1 MVRGVTTPLVAVIR
15 PKQWSKNLL
24 IFAAPIASTE
34 LFDNFTLLIVG
45 FIGFT
50 AASIMGYLTN
60 DWLDKEHDRLHEKK
74 QFRPFAS
81 GKLQRGHF
89 IFLLTSF
96 SLLTLFTCVYAGSDF
111 SLMIFMYLTISF
123 SYSFFIKNIAV
134 FEMFWLALGFLV
146 RALAGSVLVGFAP
159 TGWFIITIYFGSL
172 FLTSCKR
179 RSEKSRISSGATR
192 KVLVRY
198 STNFLDSISAT
209 FAGVTAITYSLWVIQ
224 EHSGSYMAY
233 GSIFPFFCALTSYLL
248 MSTAGEAEEPE
259 LGIFTNKLVFL
270 MGLTATGMI
279 VSVFY
284 Q

>member
-1 MVRGVTTPLVAVIR
+1 MVLSGAIPLVKAVR
-15 PKQWSKNLL
+15 PKQWLKNLL
-24 IFAAPIASTE
+24 IFAAPVASGE
-34 LFDNFTLLIVG
+34 LFTNFTMLIVG
-45 FIGFT
+45 FVGFT

-60 DWLDKEHDRLHEKK
+60 DWIDKENDRLHTKK

-81 GKLQRGHF
+81 GELQRKHF
-89 IFLLTSF
+89 VLLLF
-96 SLLTLFTCVYAGSDF
+96 SSSVLTLFTCIYAGSGF
-111 SLMIFMYLTISF
+111 SLMVFIYLAITF
-123 SYSFFIKNIAV
+123 SYSFFIKKIEV
-134 FEMFWLALGFLV
+134 LEMFWLALGFLI
-146 RALAGSVLVGFAP
+146 RALAGSVLVGIAP

-179 RSEKSRISSGATR
+179 RSEKSRGSSGVTR

-198 STNFLDSISAT
+198 SEVFLDSISAT

-224 EHSGSYMAY
+224 EHSGSYVAY

-259 LGIFTNKLVFL
+259 LSIFTNKLVL
-270 MGLTATGMI
+270 SMGLIATGMLI
-279 VSVFY
+279 WVFY

>member
-1 MVRGVTTPLVAVIR
+1 MVRSVTTPLVAVIR

-89 IFLLTSF
+89 IFLLTSSSF
-96 SLLTLFTCVYAGSDF
+96 LALFTCVYAGSDF
-111 SLMIFMYLTISF
+111 SFMIFMYLTITF

-146 RALAGSVLVGFAP
+146 RALAGSVLVGIAP

-179 RSEKSRISSGATR
+179 RSEKARSSSGATR

-198 STNFLDSISAT
+198 SANFLDSISAT

-224 EHSGSYMAY
+224 EHSSSYMAY

-259 LGIFTNKLVFL
+259 LSIFTNKLVFS
-270 MGLTATGMI
+270 MGLTATGML
-279 VSVFY
+279 VWVFY

>member
-1 MVRGVTTPLVAVIR
+1 MVRSVTTPLVAVIR

-89 IFLLTSF
+89 IFLLTSSSF
-96 SLLTLFTCVYAGSDF
+96 LTLFTCVYAGSDF
-111 SLMIFMYLTISF
+111 SFMIFVYLTITF

-146 RALAGSVLVGFAP
+146 RALAGSVLVGIAP

-179 RSEKSRISSGATR
+179 RSEKSRSSSGASR

-198 STNFLDSISAT
+198 SANFLDSISAT

-259 LGIFTNKLVFL
+259 LSILTNKLVFS
-270 MGLTATGMI
+270 MGLTTTGML
-279 VSVFY
+279 VWVFY

>member
-1 MVRGVTTPLVAVIR
+1 MVRSVNTPLVAVIR

-34 LFDNFTLLIVG
+34 LFDHFTLLIVG

-89 IFLLTSF
+89 IFLLTSSSF
-96 SLLTLFTCVYAGSDF
+96 LTLFTCVYAGSDF
-111 SLMIFMYLTISF
+111 SFMIFMYLTITF

-146 RALAGSVLVGFAP
+146 RALAGSVLVGIAP

-179 RSEKSRISSGATR
+179 RSAKSRSSSGATR

-198 STNFLDSISAT
+198 SANFLDSISAT

-259 LGIFTNKLVFL
+259 LSIFTNKLVFS
-270 MGLTATGMI
+270 MGLTATGML
-279 VSVFY
+279 VWVFY

>member
-1 MVRGVTTPLVAVIR
+1 VVRSVNTPLVAVIR

-89 IFLLTSF
+89 IFLLTSSSF
-96 SLLTLFTCVYAGSDF
+96 LTLFTCVYAGSDF
-111 SLMIFMYLTISF
+111 SFMIFMYLTITF

-146 RALAGSVLVGFAP
+146 RALAGSVLVGIAP

-179 RSEKSRISSGATR
+179 RSEKSRSSSGATR

-198 STNFLDSISAT
+198 SANFLDSISAT

-259 LGIFTNKLVFL
+259 LSIFTNKLVFS
-270 MGLTATGMI
+270 MGLTATGML
-279 VSVFY
+279 VWVFY

>member
-1 MVRGVTTPLVAVIR
+1 MVRSVTTPLVAVIR

-89 IFLLTSF
+89 IFLLTSSSF
-96 SLLTLFTCVYAGSDF
+96 LTLFTCVYAGSDF
-111 SLMIFMYLTISF
+111 SFMIFMYLTITF

-146 RALAGSVLVGFAP
+146 RALAGSVLVGIAP

-179 RSEKSRISSGATR
+179 RSEKSRSSSGASR

-198 STNFLDSISAT
+198 SANFLDSISAT

-259 LGIFTNKLVFL
+259 LSIFTNKLVFS
-270 MGLTATGMI
+270 MGLTATGML
-279 VSVFY
+279 VWVFY

>member
-1 MVRGVTTPLVAVIR
+1 VVRSVNTPLVAVIR

-96 SLLTLFTCVYAGSDF
+96 SFLTLFTCVYAGSDF
-111 SLMIFMYLTISF
+111 SFMIFMYLTITF

-146 RALAGSVLVGFAP
+146 RALAGSVLVGIAP

-179 RSEKSRISSGATR
+179 RSEKSRSSSGATR

-259 LGIFTNKLVFL
+259 LSIFTNKLVFS
-270 MGLTATGMI
+270 MGLTATGML
-279 VSVFY
+279 VWVFY